1 MAVVVTQNPQN
12 ISRKIII
19 GENSG
24 PDGIID
30 VVIDIGNLVT
40 AANYLTLQRF
50 RNPVTGM
57 TQNAHPNLI
66 SQIQALTVPLQNV
79 HNTQTLLVVAKG
91 STHAAGQRI
100 LSGMAEGGVTQIVT
114 HGNGLC
120 QIFVQ
125 TQRLRNGTGNASDL
139 QRMGQSGTI
148 MIALRGQKNLDEGN
162 VAVLTA
168 ENTAQRPFIE
178 GVNAYIESY
187 TIDTTLNFVEELGDD
202 YRENFFIGYKGKLL
216 ADNEAPHTLFNI
228 YRIDGNNKATLISSK
243 TESLALTDAD
253 WSTLPL
259 GDYTYAAEAV
269 YDNKKTSSRTLSDAV
284 TLTGI
289 ESITAQGEV
298 KAIEIYATNG
308 VKLLATDDAA
318 SISLPAG
325 IYIARYL
332 IGDKWTTRKLII
344 AQ

>member
-1 MAVVVTQNPQN
+1 MS
-12 ISRKIII
+12 I
-19 GENSG
+19 
-24 PDGIID
+24 
-30 VVIDIGNLVT
+30 
-40 AANYLTLQRF
+40 LQDAFRFEAF
-50 RNPVTGM
+50 RN
-57 TQNAHPNLI
+57 
-66 SQIQALTVPLQNV
+66 
-79 HNTQTLLVVAKG
+79 
-91 STHAAGQRI
+91 
-100 LSGMAEGGVTQIVT
+100 
-114 HGNGLC
+114 
-120 QIFVQ
+120 
-125 TQRLRNGTGNASDL
+125 
-139 QRMGQSGTI
+139 
-148 MIALRGQKNLDEGN
+148 
-162 VAVLTA
+162 
-168 ENTAQRPFIE
+168 
-178 GVNAYIESY
+178 
-187 TIDTTLNFVEELGDD
+187 
-202 YRENFFIGYKGKLL
+202 RENFFIGYKGKLL

-228 YRIDGNNKATLISSK
+228 YRIDADNKTTLISSK

-269 YDNKKTSSRTLSDAV
+269 YDNKKVSSRTLSDAV

-308 VKLLATDDAA
+308 VKLLTTDDAA